1 MWRNKLKK
9 NTTSK
14 LQAIKS
20 IDIQIKNVKSS
31 TCDLTRII
39 YIYIYV
45 IFIFTFSFFI
55 CRQILV
61 RQDRNM

>member
-39 YIYIYV
+39 YICNFHFYLQFLY
-45 IFIFTFSFFI
+45 
-55 CRQILV
+55 
-61 RQDRNM
+61 M